1 MIPLIV
7 KSNMSNLTGLNNG
20 VFNSLSLIDNTT
32 GDSTEV
38 RQLFLQGTLEQ
49 TIPNNPTATQV
60 LSIPGLIPELNN
72 RYTKAEVNT
81 IVQNNPGPKGQ
92 KGDQGA
98 GQKGSKGSKGEGVSI
113 TGQKGDKGQQ
123 GSTGSKGDR
132 GDLGPKGQKGSQ
144 GTQGSGSKGDK
155 GEPGAA
161 PNTSL
166 FRLISDSYSRADID
180 TWIASSTSSINT
192 NAQNIISNQIDIS
205 MLQIADNSLQSQ
217 ITNNYQT
224 FTSTVNAIQ
233 TQLNWLTNEV
243 SNRPNLDVIVSGSTY
258 TPYRLVVQ
266 GSGVYQASWAPTSK
280 ELVLTFQ

>member
-1 MIPLIV
+1 
-7 KSNMSNLTGLNNG
+7 MSNLTGLNNG
-20 VFNSLSLIDNTT
+20 VFNSLSLVDNTT
-32 GDSTEV
+32 GDATEV

-49 TIPNNPTATQV
+49 TIPTNPTATQV
-60 LSIPGLIPELNN
+60 LSIPGLLPELNARQLISN
-72 RYTKAEVNT
+72 SYSRTEVDT

-98 GQKGSKGSKGEGVSI
+98 GQKGNKGNKGEGVSI

-144 GTQGSGSKGDK
+144 GTQGSGTKGDK
-155 GEPGAA
+155 GDKGAA

-205 MLQIADNSLQSQ
+205 MLQIADNGLQSQ

-224 FTSTVNAIQ
+224 FTSTVNSIQ

>member
-1 MIPLIV
+1 
-7 KSNMSNLTGLNNG
+7 MSNLTGLQNG
-20 VFNSLSLIDNTT
+20 TFNTLNLVDDTT
-32 GDSTEV
+32 GESTEV
-38 RQLFLQGTLEQ
+38 RQLFLQGSLEQ
-49 TIPNNPTATQV
+49 SIPNNPTANQV
-60 LSIPGLIPELNN
+60 LSIPGLLPELNARQLISN
-72 RYTKAEVNT
+72 SYSRTEVNSL
-81 IVQNNPGPKGQ
+81 ISNNPGPKGA
-92 KGDQGA
+92 KGDQGTSI
-98 GQKGSKGSKGEGVSI
+98 KGSKGTKGEQGPSS
-113 TGQKGDKGQQ
+113 TGTKGQKGEQ
-123 GSTGSKGDR
+123 GSIGQKGEAGLGS
-132 GDLGPKGQKGSQ
+132 KGQKGSQ

-155 GEPGAA
+155 GDKGAA

-205 MLQIADNSLQSQ
+205 MLQIADNGLQSQ

-224 FTSTVNAIQ
+224 FTSTINAIQ
-233 TQLNWLTNEV
+233 TQLNYLTNEV

>member
-1 MIPLIV
+1 
-7 KSNMSNLTGLNNG
+7 MSNLTGLQNG
-20 VFNSLSLIDNTT
+20 VFNSLQLIDDTT
-32 GDSTEV
+32 GDATEV
-38 RQLFLQGTLEQ
+38 RQLFLQGSLEQ
-49 TIPNNPTATQV
+49 SIPNNPTANQV
-60 LSIPGLIPELNN
+60 LSIPGLLPELNARQLISN
-72 RYTKAEVNT
+72 SYSKTEVNSL
-81 IVQNNPGPKGQ
+81 IQNNPGPKGA
-92 KGDQGA
+92 KGDQGTSI
-98 GQKGSKGSKGEGVSI
+98 KGSKGTKGEQGPSS
-113 TGQKGDKGQQ
+113 TGTKGQKGEQGSLGQKGDAGGL
-123 GSTGSKGDR
+123 GS
-132 GDLGPKGQKGSQ
+132 KGQKGSQ

-205 MLQIADNSLQSQ
+205 MLQIADNGLQTQ

-224 FTSTVNAIQ
+224 FTSTINAIQ
-233 TQLNWLTNEV
+233 TQLNYLTNEV